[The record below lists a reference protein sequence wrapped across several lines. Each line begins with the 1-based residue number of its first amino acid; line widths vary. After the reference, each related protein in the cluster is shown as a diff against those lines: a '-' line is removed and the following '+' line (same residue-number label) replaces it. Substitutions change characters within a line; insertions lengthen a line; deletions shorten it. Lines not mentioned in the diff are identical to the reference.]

1 MRMFAPNTLIY
12 CNGSGKSTIKL
23 NSLPDDWL
31 ACQTRIRN
39 LMILKRQFSGIWYFS
54 KKHYML
60 KVFSNIGS
68 YVMLMQKVFSR
79 PQKRQIFWKQLI
91 HEINSLGLE
100 SLGIVAFISVF
111 MGAVVAIQTAYN
123 IDSPLIPMSMVGFT
137 TRQSV
142 ILEFSPTVIS
152 LILAGKV
159 GSRIASEIGTMR
171 VTEQIDALEI
181 MGVNSANYLIFPK
194 ITASVLINPV
204 LIVFSMWLG
213 ILGGWFAMS
222 ASGLVSTN
230 DFIEG
235 IRIDFEGY
243 TIFYALT
250 KTVFFAFIIS
260 SISGFFGYMT
270 NGGALEVGQAST
282 KAVVF
287 SSITIILFN
296 LVLTQL
302 LLT

>member
-1 MRMFAPNTLIY
+1 MGR
-12 CNGSGKSTIKL
+12 
-23 NSLPDDWL
+23 
-31 ACQTRIRN
+31 
-39 LMILKRQFSGIWYFS
+39 
-54 KKHYML
+54 
-60 KVFSNIGS
+60 VFT
-68 YVMLMQKVFSR
+68 R
-79 PQKRQIFWKQLI
+79 PQKGYIFRKQLFL
-91 HEINSLGLE
+91 EFENLGLA
-100 SLGIVAFISVF
+100 SIGIVVFISIF

-194 ITASVLINPV
+194 ITAAMLINPV
-204 LIVFSMWLG
+204 LIILSMWMG
-213 ILGGWFAMS
+213 VLGGWLAMT
-222 ASGLVSTN
+222 ASGLVTTN
-230 DFIEG
+230 DYIEG
-235 IRIDFEGY
+235 IRLDFEGF
-243 TIFYALT
+243 TIFYSLI
-250 KTVFFAFIIS
+250 KTVVFAYIIS
-260 SISGFFGYMT
+260 SVSGFFGYET
-270 NGGALEVGQAST
+270 RGGALEVGQAST
-282 KAVVF
+282 QAVVV
-287 SSITIILFN
+287 SSILIILFN

>member
-1 MRMFAPNTLIY
+1 
-12 CNGSGKSTIKL
+12 
-23 NSLPDDWL
+23 
-31 ACQTRIRN
+31 
-39 LMILKRQFSGIWYFS
+39 
-54 KKHYML
+54 ML
-60 KVFSNIGS
+60 KAFGNIGN
-68 YVMLMQKVFSR
+68 YAMLMRRVFTR
-79 PQKRQIFWKQLI
+79 PQKGKIFWDQMMA
-91 HEINSLGLE
+91 EINNLGLE

-181 MGVNSANYLIFPK
+181 MGVNTANYLIFPK
-194 ITASVLINPV
+194 VIASLLINPV
-204 LIVFSMWLG
+204 LIVFSIWLG
-213 ILGGWFAMS
+213 VLGGWIAMT
-222 ASGLVSTN
+222 ATGLVSST
-230 DFIEG
+230 DYISG

-243 TIFYALT
+243 IVFYALI
-250 KTVFFAFIIS
+250 KTVFFAFIIA
-260 SISGFFGYMT
+260 SISGFYGYET
-270 NGGALEVGQAST
+270 RGGALEVGQAST
-282 KAVVF
+282 KAVVI
-287 SSITIILFN
+287 SSVHIILFN

>member
-1 MRMFAPNTLIY
+1 MGEKIASI
-12 CNGSGKSTIKL
+12 
-23 NSLPDDWL
+23 
-31 ACQTRIRN
+31 
-39 LMILKRQFSGIWYFS
+39 
-54 KKHYML
+54 
-60 KVFSNIGS
+60 
-68 YVMLMQKVFSR
+68 
-79 PQKRQIFWKQLI
+79 
-91 HEINSLGLE
+91 
-100 SLGIVAFISVF
+100 GIVVFISIF

-194 ITASVLINPV
+194 VVASLFINPV

-213 ILGGWFAMS
+213 ILGGWLSMIAT
-222 ASGLVSTN
+222 GLVSTN
-230 DFIEG
+230 DYVAG

-250 KTVFFAFIIS
+250 KTVFFAYIIA
-260 SISGFFGYMT
+260 SISGFYGYET
-270 NGGALEVGQAST
+270 RGGALEVGQAST
-282 KAVVF
+282 KAVVV
-287 SSITIILFN
+287 SSVLIILFN

>member
-1 MRMFAPNTLIY
+1 M
-12 CNGSGKSTIKL
+12 
-23 NSLPDDWL
+23 
-31 ACQTRIRN
+31 Q
-39 LMILKRQFSGIWYFS
+39 
-54 KKHYML
+54 
-60 KVFSNIGS
+60 KVFIHIGN
-68 YVMLMQKVFSR
+68 YVLLMQKVFSR
-79 PQKRQIFWKQLI
+79 PQKGRIFWNQLI
-91 HEINSLGLE
+91 SEINSLGIE
-100 SLGIVAFISVF
+100 SLGIVAFISAF

-123 IDSPLIPMSMVGFT
+123 ITSPLIPMSMVGFT
-137 TRQSV
+137 VRQSV

-194 ITASVLINPV
+194 VVASILINPA
-204 LIVFSMWLG
+204 LIIFSMWMG
-213 ILGGWFAMS
+213 ILGGWIAML
-222 ASGLVSTN
+222 ASKLVTSN
-230 DFIEG
+230 DFVEG
-235 IRIDFEGY
+235 IRNDFLAY
-243 TIFYALT
+243 TILYALT

-260 SISGFFGYMT
+260 SVSGYYGYVT

-282 KAVVF
+282 KAVVY
-287 SSITIILFN
+287 SSVIIILFN

>member
-1 MRMFAPNTLIY
+1 MGRVFA
-12 CNGSGKSTIKL
+12 
-23 NSLPDDWL
+23 
-31 ACQTRIRN
+31 
-39 LMILKRQFSGIWYFS
+39 
-54 KKHYML
+54 
-60 KVFSNIGS
+60 
-68 YVMLMQKVFSR
+68 R
-79 PQKRQIFWKQLI
+79 PQKSSIFRKQLFL
-91 HEINSLGLE
+91 EFDNLGLA
-100 SLGIVAFISVF
+100 SIGIVVFISIF

-194 ITASVLINPV
+194 IVASMMINPI
-204 LIVFSMWLG
+204 LIILSMWMG
-213 ILGGWFAMS
+213 ILGGWVAMT
-222 ASGLVSTN
+222 ASGLVTTN
-230 DFIEG
+230 DYVEG
-235 IRIDFEGY
+235 IRIDFEGF
-243 TIFYALT
+243 TIFYSLI
-250 KTVFFAFIIS
+250 KTIVFAYIIS
-260 SISGFFGYMT
+260 SVSGFFGYET
-270 NGGALEVGQAST
+270 RGGALEVGQAST
-282 KAVVF
+282 HAVVV
-287 SSITIILFN
+287 SSILIILFN

>member
-1 MRMFAPNTLIY
+1 MHR
-12 CNGSGKSTIKL
+12 
-23 NSLPDDWL
+23 
-31 ACQTRIRN
+31 
-39 LMILKRQFSGIWYFS
+39 
-54 KKHYML
+54 
-60 KVFSNIGS
+60 VFT
-68 YVMLMQKVFSR
+68 V
-79 PQKRQIFWKQLI
+79 PQKGVIFRKQLFL
-91 HEINSLGLE
+91 ELENLGLA
-100 SLGIVAFISVF
+100 SIGIVMFISIF

-194 ITASVLINPV
+194 ITASMMINPI
-204 LIVFSMWLG
+204 LIILSMWMG
-213 ILGGWFAMS
+213 VLGGWLAMTT
-222 ASGLVSTN
+222 SGLVTTN
-230 DFIEG
+230 DYIER
-235 IRIDFEGY
+235 IRLDFESF
-243 TIFYALT
+243 TIFYALI
-250 KTVFFAFIIS
+250 KTIVFAYIIS
-260 SISGFFGYMT
+260 SVSGFFGYET
-270 NGGALEVGQAST
+270 RGGALEVGQAST
-282 KAVVF
+282 QAVVV
-287 SSITIILFN
+287 SSILIILFN

>member
-1 MRMFAPNTLIY
+1 
-12 CNGSGKSTIKL
+12 
-23 NSLPDDWL
+23 
-31 ACQTRIRN
+31 
-39 LMILKRQFSGIWYFS
+39 
-54 KKHYML
+54 ML
-60 KVFSNIGS
+60 KVFTHIGN
-68 YVMLMQKVFSR
+68 YVLLMQKVFSR
-79 PQKRQIFWKQLI
+79 PQKGRIFWNQLI
-91 HEINSLGLE
+91 AEINSLGLE
-100 SLGIVAFISVF
+100 SLGIVAFISAF

-123 IDSPLIPMSMVGFT
+123 ITSPLIPMTMVGFT
-137 TRQSV
+137 VRQSV

-194 ITASVLINPV
+194 IVASILINPV
-204 LIVFSMWLG
+204 LIVFSMWMG
-213 ILGGWFAMS
+213 ILGGWIAML
-222 ASGLVSTN
+222 ASNLVTSN
-230 DFIEG
+230 DFVQG
-235 IRIDFEGY
+235 IRIDFLGY

-260 SISGFFGYMT
+260 SVSGYYGYVT

-282 KAVVF
+282 KAVVY
-287 SSITIILFN
+287 SSVIIILFN

>member
-1 MRMFAPNTLIY
+1 
-12 CNGSGKSTIKL
+12 
-23 NSLPDDWL
+23 
-31 ACQTRIRN
+31 
-39 LMILKRQFSGIWYFS
+39 
-54 KKHYML
+54 ML
-60 KVFSNIGS
+60 KAFGNIGN
-68 YVMLMQKVFSR
+68 YAMLMRRVFTR
-79 PQKRQIFWKQLI
+79 PQKGKIFWDQMMA
-91 HEINSLGLE
+91 EINNLGLE

-181 MGVNSANYLIFPK
+181 MGVNTANYLIFPK
-194 ITASVLINPV
+194 VIASLLINPV
-204 LIVFSMWLG
+204 LIVFSIWLG
-213 ILGGWFAMS
+213 VLGGWIAMT
-222 ASGLVSTN
+222 ATGLVSST
-230 DFIEG
+230 DYISG

-243 TIFYALT
+243 IVFYALI
-250 KTVFFAFIIS
+250 KTVFFAFIIA
-260 SISGFFGYMT
+260 SISGFYGYET
-270 NGGALEVGQAST
+270 RGGALEVGQAST
-282 KAVVF
+282 KAVVI
-287 SSITIILFN
+287 SSVLIILFN